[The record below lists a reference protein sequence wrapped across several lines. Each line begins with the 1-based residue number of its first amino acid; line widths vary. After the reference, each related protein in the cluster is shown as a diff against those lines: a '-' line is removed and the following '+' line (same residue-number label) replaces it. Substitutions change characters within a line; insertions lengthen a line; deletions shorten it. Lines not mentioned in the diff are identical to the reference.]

1 MAFISFKGRNAFII
15 GHFITAYENEGFV
28 EWTEQKILFTIYE
41 ISFVASLTHH
51 ISAVF

>member
-28 EWTEQKILFTIYE
+28 EWTEQKILFKGGLKGKQSGKI
-41 ISFVASLTHH
+41 
-51 ISAVF
+51 